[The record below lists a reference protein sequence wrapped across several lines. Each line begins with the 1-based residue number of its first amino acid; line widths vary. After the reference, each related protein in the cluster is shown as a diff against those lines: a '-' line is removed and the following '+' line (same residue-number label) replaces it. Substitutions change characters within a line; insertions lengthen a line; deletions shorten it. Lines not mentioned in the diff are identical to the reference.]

1 MRGEMLS
8 TVTYYPEPALV
19 RLPGVHSLIQMH
31 VPDQT
36 GRRSL
41 HLHCS
46 LDLNRNVP
54 TLIGCKQDSNL
65 GGANSPRVFI
75 PLNGAQRHRDRQ
87 DCLPHSEMQLADE
100 FEYTRITGAGDGVKG
115 RAAEAAI
122 GIAERRCVGH
132 VKGLGAELEIQTLAH
147 TKCLAD
153 HEVGVLQAGA
163 ANWIGAPRGAE

>member
-87 DCLPHSEMQLADE
+87 DCLPHIA
-100 FEYTRITGAGDGVKG
+100 AGRKLKWWFACPKRSLPYG
-115 RAAEAAI
+115 RGSDLGPILCGKNLRGPQANKCTVIQKDAI
-122 GIAERRCVGH
+122 WVTPGRPRVFRRP
-132 VKGLGAELEIQTLAH
+132 LLF
-147 TKCLAD
+147 
-153 HEVGVLQAGA
+153 
-163 ANWIGAPRGAE
+163 

>member
-1 MRGEMLS
+1 MRSEMFS
-8 TVTYYPEPALV
+8 TVTFYPEPALV
-19 RLPGVHSLIQMH
+19 RLPGVHALIQMH

-87 DCLPHSEMQLADE
+87 YCLPHSEMQLADQ
-100 FEYTRITGAGDGVKG
+100 FEYTRITDAGDGAKG
-115 RAAEAAI
+115 RAAEAAR
-122 GIAERRCVGH
+122 G
-132 VKGLGAELEIQTLAH
+132 
-147 TKCLAD
+147 LAD
-153 HEVGVLQAGA
+153 GR
-163 ANWIGAPRGAE
+163 RGGHAK